1 MKLPDNASLL
11 TEKNSNV
18 LSDIPALQRG
28 QQFNGTAAET
38 TFAIS
43 RFRNNIDKN
52 YWSGSILALQ
62 FRLEYDKA
70 ILEIGLQINKLFLF
84 EFLNMVEIKIWS

>member
-1 MKLPDNASLL
+1 MF
-11 TEKNSNV
+11 TIF
-18 LSDIPALQRG
+18 SDIPALKCG
-28 QQFNGTAAET
+28 QQITGLAAET
-38 TFAIS
+38 SFAIS
-43 RFRNNIDKN
+43 RFRNNFDKN